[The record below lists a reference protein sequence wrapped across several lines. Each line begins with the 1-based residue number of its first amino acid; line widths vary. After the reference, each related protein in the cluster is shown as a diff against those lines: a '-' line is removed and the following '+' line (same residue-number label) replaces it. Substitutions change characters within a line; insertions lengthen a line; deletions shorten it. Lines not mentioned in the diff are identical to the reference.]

1 MKRRIF
7 TFLLAA
13 LVLLTACS
21 GRGTEPPV
29 RIGEAIGE
37 ASLLRSYSA
46 AEAFQEADTVA
57 LVRVGDWLGEQ
68 DGGFPIT
75 FYKAAVVKSYKGD
88 LPREFTLMQNGGSAG
103 TYEDYPL
110 YTCGNELLVFLR
122 KADAD
127 YPDAYQSVGSF
138 STVLYAADAVDGT
151 RYYLDRFGLMSMREQ
166 DPHHR
171 AHRQS
176 QHRRRFRAVLPQHRP
191 QYRRRHAHG
200 GYLHHR
206 LHGYSPNR
214 DFTSWNRSL
223 ICRTSIIMTTTSPA
237 RVGIEPKLMQAIAD
251 KLGME
256 LVWEQVDFDSI
267 IPGIQAGR
275 YDAGVAGISITA
287 DRLKNCDFSDPYFL
301 ANQVIVVNPGS
312 DIQSKA
318 DLTGKTIAVQT
329 GTTAETYCLDNGYEI
344 LSFASNIDAQAALTS
359 GKADAWVVDN
369 EVAVK
374 MAGEQNLTVL
384 DEAMTSEPYALA
396 FAKGSDLV
404 DQVNQALSQ
413 LLQDGT
419 VEQIF
424 QEYDTVY
431 VSPLS

>member
-7 TFLLAA
+7 TFLLAAA

-46 AEAFQEADTVA
+46 AEAFQEADAVA

-166 DPHHR
+166 ET
-171 AHRQS
+171 
-176 QHRRRFRAVLPQHRP
+176 
-191 QYRRRHAHG
+191 G
-200 GYLHHR
+200 G
-206 LHGYSPNR
+206 
-214 DFTSWNRSL
+214 SL
-223 ICRTSIIMTTTSPA
+223 R
-237 RVGIEPKLMQAIAD
+237 
-251 KLGME
+251 
-256 LVWEQVDFDSI
+256 
-267 IPGIQAGR
+267 
-275 YDAGVAGISITA
+275 
-287 DRLKNCDFSDPYFL
+287 
-301 ANQVIVVNPGS
+301 
-312 DIQSKA
+312 
-318 DLTGKTIAVQT
+318 
-329 GTTAETYCLDNGYEI
+329 
-344 LSFASNIDAQAALTS
+344 
-359 GKADAWVVDN
+359 
-369 EVAVK
+369 
-374 MAGEQNLTVL
+374 
-384 DEAMTSEPYALA
+384 
-396 FAKGSDLV
+396 
-404 DQVNQALSQ
+404 
-413 LLQDGT
+413 
-419 VEQIF
+419 
-424 QEYDTVY
+424 
-431 VSPLS
+431 

>member
-7 TFLLAA
+7 TFLLAAA

-29 RIGEAIGE
+29 RSGEAIGE

-46 AEAFQEADTVA
+46 AEAFQEADAVA

-166 DPHHR
+166 ETGDS
-171 AHRQS
+171 A
-176 QHRRRFRAVLPQHRP
+176 
-191 QYRRRHAHG
+191 
-200 GYLHHR
+200 
-206 LHGYSPNR
+206 
-214 DFTSWNRSL
+214 
-223 ICRTSIIMTTTSPA
+223 
-237 RVGIEPKLMQAIAD
+237 
-251 KLGME
+251 LGQPLSRMPEDTVEE
-256 LVWEQVDFDSI
+256 L
-267 IPGIQAGR
+267 R
-275 YDAGVAGISITA
+275 
-287 DRLKNCDFSDPYFL
+287 
-301 ANQVIVVNPGS
+301 
-312 DIQSKA
+312 A
-318 DLTGKTIAVQT
+318 DLEKTDALL
-329 GTTAETYCLDNGYEI
+329 AES
-344 LSFASNIDAQAALTS
+344 LSSGERKNSSFEAYVYTQDALETLFASL
-359 GKADAWVVDN
+359 
-369 EVAVK
+369 
-374 MAGEQNLTVL
+374 
-384 DEAMTSEPYALA
+384 
-396 FAKGSDLV
+396 
-404 DQVNQALSQ
+404 NQ
-413 LLQDGT
+413 G
-419 VEQIF
+419 
-424 QEYDTVY
+424 
-431 VSPLS
+431 

>member
-7 TFLLAA
+7 TFLLAAA

-46 AEAFQEADTVA
+46 AEAFQEADAVA

-68 DGGFPIT
+68 DGGFPI

-166 DPHHR
+166 ETGDSALEQPLSR
-171 AHRQS
+171 
-176 QHRRRFRAVLPQHRP
+176 
-191 QYRRRHAHG
+191 
-200 GYLHHR
+200 
-206 LHGYSPNR
+206 
-214 DFTSWNRSL
+214 
-223 ICRTSIIMTTTSPA
+223 
-237 RVGIEPKLMQAIAD
+237 MQESTV
-251 KLGME
+251 KE
-256 LVWEQVDFDSI
+256 L
-267 IPGIQAGR
+267 R
-275 YDAGVAGISITA
+275 
-287 DRLKNCDFSDPYFL
+287 
-301 ANQVIVVNPGS
+301 
-312 DIQSKA
+312 A
-318 DLTGKTIAVQT
+318 DLEKTDPLL
-329 GTTAETYCLDNGYEI
+329 AES
-344 LSFASNIDAQAALTS
+344 LSF
-359 GKADAWVVDN
+359 
-369 EVAVK
+369 
-374 MAGEQNLTVL
+374 GERQNSFL
-384 DEAMTSEPYALA
+384 EPYVYSEDTLKAL
-396 FAKGSDLV
+396 FASL
-404 DQVNQALSQ
+404 NQ
-413 LLQDGT
+413 G
-419 VEQIF
+419 
-424 QEYDTVY
+424 
-431 VSPLS
+431 